1 MKAGGKFLQQFGH
14 LIRLLGKYG
23 MPVTCNSAFYR
34 LAHPLPELR
43 LYRFNSQAAMKK
55 ALIIEDHPDIIVILS
70 RQLGMMGF
78 AIISANNGM
87 EGVEKAIEEKPDLII
102 MDILMPGMDGR
113 EATRMI
119 RTNPKTKDIPIIVLT
134 VLFRHL
140 DQESCIEAG
149 CNDYIVKPFRFK
161 VLQEK
166 IRTLI
171 SASSP
176 NIQ

>member
-1 MKAGGKFLQQFGH
+1 
-14 LIRLLGKYG
+14 
-23 MPVTCNSAFYR
+23 
-34 LAHPLPELR
+34 
-43 LYRFNSQAAMKK
+43 MKK
-55 ALIIEDHPDIIVILS
+55 VLLVEDNQDLQFVLS
-70 RQLGMMGF
+70 CQIKSMGF
-78 AIISANNGM
+78 AVITASNGM

-119 RTNPKTKDIPIIVLT
+119 RSNPMTKDIPIIVLT

-140 DQESCIEAG
+140 DQEICIEAG
-149 CNDYIVKPFRFK
+149 CNDYIVKPFTFK

-166 IRTLI
+166 IRALI

>member
-1 MKAGGKFLQQFGH
+1 
-14 LIRLLGKYG
+14 
-23 MPVTCNSAFYR
+23 
-34 LAHPLPELR
+34 
-43 LYRFNSQAAMKK
+43 MKK
-55 ALIIEDHPDIIVILS
+55 VLLVEDNQDLQFLLTVQIKS
-70 RQLGMMGF
+70 MGF
-78 AIISANNGM
+78 AVITASNGM

-119 RTNPKTKDIPIIVLT
+119 RSNPMTKDIPIIAVS
-134 VLFRHL
+134 VLFRYL
-140 DQESCIEAG
+140 DRKNCYEAG
-149 CNDYIVKPFRFK
+149 CNDYIVKPFTFK

-166 IRTLI
+166 IRALI

>member
-1 MKAGGKFLQQFGH
+1 
-14 LIRLLGKYG
+14 
-23 MPVTCNSAFYR
+23 
-34 LAHPLPELR
+34 
-43 LYRFNSQAAMKK
+43 MKK
-55 ALIIEDHPDIIVILS
+55 ILLVEDNQDLQFLLS
-70 RQLGMMGF
+70 CRIKSMGF

-119 RTNPKTKDIPIIVLT
+119 RSNPMTKNIPIIVLT

-166 IRTLI
+166 IRALI

>member
-1 MKAGGKFLQQFGH
+1 
-14 LIRLLGKYG
+14 
-23 MPVTCNSAFYR
+23 
-34 LAHPLPELR
+34 
-43 LYRFNSQAAMKK
+43 MKK
-55 ALIIEDHPDIIVILS
+55 VLLVEDNQDVQFLLS
-70 RQLGMMGF
+70 FQIKSMGF

-119 RTNPKTKDIPIIVLT
+119 RSNPMTKYIPIIVLT
-134 VLFRHL
+134 ALFRHL

-149 CNDYIVKPFRFK
+149 CNDYIVKPFSFK

-166 IRTLI
+166 IRALI
-171 SASSP
+171 PVSRP

>member
-1 MKAGGKFLQQFGH
+1 
-14 LIRLLGKYG
+14 
-23 MPVTCNSAFYR
+23 
-34 LAHPLPELR
+34 
-43 LYRFNSQAAMKK
+43 MKK
-55 ALIIEDHPDIIVILS
+55 ILLVEDNQDLQFLLS
-70 RQLGMMGF
+70 CQIKSMGF

-119 RTNPKTKDIPIIVLT
+119 RSNPMTKNIPIIVLT

-166 IRTLI
+166 IRALI

>member
-1 MKAGGKFLQQFGH
+1 
-14 LIRLLGKYG
+14 
-23 MPVTCNSAFYR
+23 
-34 LAHPLPELR
+34 
-43 LYRFNSQAAMKK
+43 MKK
-55 ALIIEDHPDIIVILS
+55 VLLVEDNQDLQFLLS
-70 RQLGMMGF
+70 FQIKSMGF

-119 RTNPKTKDIPIIVLT
+119 RSNPMTKNIPIIVLT

-149 CNDYIVKPFRFK
+149 CNDYIVKPFSFK

-166 IRTLI
+166 IRALI
-171 SASSP
+171 PISRP
-176 NIQ
+176 NTK

>member
-1 MKAGGKFLQQFGH
+1 
-14 LIRLLGKYG
+14 
-23 MPVTCNSAFYR
+23 
-34 LAHPLPELR
+34 
-43 LYRFNSQAAMKK
+43 MKK
-55 ALIIEDHPDIIVILS
+55 ILLVEDNQDLQFLLS
-70 RQLGMMGF
+70 CQIKSMGF